1 MLGFSDSRPGRR
13 TSWLVSALSHH
24 FGSEGG
30 QVDNEIVVLA
40 TGLDQYL
47 QEIFHHLDYEGDG
60 LVSGEDF
67 RALCSV
73 LGLEEGVDGPPEA
86 VTFRHFHALLCEPF
100 HRLLGRGEPGNRL
113 PVSQETEHIERQI
126 RLRCPRRRRRKKK
139 KRSVSFQLP
148 RDGGEE
154 DGDEESPEPGA
165 EEAQQDPSAGELE
178 NASLRE
184 LVEDLRGA
192 LQSSDARC
200 LALEVGLRKVLSG
213 FPGAP
218 RRQTQEPRPPSLSCC
233 SVAHVCP
240 GSRHLLRELELIR
253 TSRDGQIDEARRL
266 NRQLEQELR
275 DAHCRLGHREY
286 RLAALRAEHGRLR
299 DKAERVTAALR
310 AALDNV
316 KELERRVRQVPVLE
330 SQVQELQH
338 QMQRY
343 RLQEGQGRKD
353 TALLSHSQHWH
364 KYYSSRQ
371 NNWSPSFQR
380 ARSPPTG
387 KADCTLENR
396 ECYSSQ
402 NGDPSCNEDEGHL
415 LRAVEGCAASDEEEE
430 RGTEDQHCQM
440 MELNRD
446 GCSREGCHCSTLQQ
460 LLCHNCSCEN
470 RENGSMVFPPWM
482 EREKELTIQLKNK
495 EEKVTELQTETE
507 KLSCAMTKELQLKG
521 EEVEMLRIELQMVET
536 DRVRLSLIEEK
547 LTDVLQLLQQL
558 RTLNVSRRSLGKIL
572 MNTLDSCYSVRHG
585 MMSSLDI
592 LSVLHKELLS
602 CELLTKGSCQTE
614 DEQIMKNS
622 LVISC

>member
-126 RLRCPRRRRRKKK
+126 RLRCPRRRRRKK

-343 RLQEGQGRKD
+343 
-353 TALLSHSQHWH
+353 
-364 KYYSSRQ
+364 
-371 NNWSPSFQR
+371 
-380 ARSPPTG
+380 
-387 KADCTLENR
+387 
-396 ECYSSQ
+396 
-402 NGDPSCNEDEGHL
+402 
-415 LRAVEGCAASDEEEE
+415 
-430 RGTEDQHCQM
+430 
-440 MELNRD
+440 
-446 GCSREGCHCSTLQQ
+446 
-460 LLCHNCSCEN
+460 
-470 RENGSMVFPPWM
+470 
-482 EREKELTIQLKNK
+482 
-495 EEKVTELQTETE
+495 
-507 KLSCAMTKELQLKG
+507 
-521 EEVEMLRIELQMVET
+521 
-536 DRVRLSLIEEK
+536 
-547 LTDVLQLLQQL
+547 
-558 RTLNVSRRSLGKIL
+558 
-572 MNTLDSCYSVRHG
+572 
-585 MMSSLDI
+585 
-592 LSVLHKELLS
+592 
-602 CELLTKGSCQTE
+602 
-614 DEQIMKNS
+614 
-622 LVISC
+622 